1 MKKTYVLDTNVLL
14 QNPNSIF
21 MFDDNE
27 VIITDATIQE
37 LDKFKKEKG
46 DRGYNAREAIRNI
59 ESLRKLGSLEKGVRL
74 KNGGLFKIEFN
85 YTNVK
90 LPDSW
95 EMSCDN
101 RVLRVCKGLM
111 EVANKKR
118 VILVSQDA
126 IMRIKADIIKVK
138 AQDFQTEQVS
148 SLKEQYTGRKEV
160 FVDKKVLERY
170 FSKKKEGSIAPNETF
185 IYDTTTSANIRLAE
199 NDFRMNQFVVLRCSV
214 NPNQTALGYFN
225 GKNIVPLLF
234 EKEHPYGVTPK
245 SVGQIFFQEALMR
258 SVDEAP
264 LVICNG
270 PAGTAKTFYSLAVGL
285 YHLLEKDDKE
295 FRRILVCRPSVKLDE
310 DLGFLPGTEQE
321 KIAPYLRP
329 IIDNLEVLVDKSPD
343 KYDNE
348 NSLKGKIDYLIEK
361 GILTSEAVAYLR
373 GRSIIKNWIIIDE
386 AQNLTP
392 RQAKA
397 IITRAGKGTKII
409 LIGDPEQ
416 IDHPYLDERTNGLSY
431 AAENMKDS
439 PLCWQITLN
448 NNESVRSALSQD
460 AAERLK

>member
-21 MFDDNE
+21 MFEDNDV
-27 VIITDATIQE
+27 VIADATIQE

-59 ESLRKLGSLEKGVRL
+59 EKLRSKGSLEKGVKL
-74 KNGGLFKIEFN
+74 DNGGNFKIEFN
-85 YTNVK
+85 FISTK

-111 EVANKKR
+111 ESNNRKK

-126 IMRIKADIIKVK
+126 IMRIKADIIHVK

-148 SLKEQYTGRKEV
+148 SLKEQYTGRKEI
-160 FVDKKVLERY
+160 FV
-170 FSKKKEGSIAPNETF
+170 KKETLNKFYENKNDAFILPNETYAF
-185 IYDTTTSANIRLAE
+185 SEIAQNTVQLSV
-199 NDFRMNQFVVLRCSV
+199 NDYIVNQFLLIKSLE
-214 NPNQTALGYFN
+214 NPSQTALGYFD
-225 GKNIVPLLF
+225 GKEIRPLLYA
-234 EKEHPYGVTPK
+234 KEHPYGVTPRNI
-245 SVGQIFFQEALMR
+245 GQTFFQEALMR
-258 SVDEAP
+258 SVEEAP
-264 LVICNG
+264 LVICSG

-285 YHLLEKDDKE
+285 HHILEKDDKE
-295 FRRILVCRPSVKLDE
+295 FRKILICRPSVKMDE
-310 DLGFLPGTEQE
+310 DIGFLPGTEQD

-329 IIDNLEVLVDKSPD
+329 SIDNLEILIDKSKD
-343 KYDNE
+343 KYENE
-348 NSLKGKIDYLIEK
+348 TSLKGKVDYLFQKDI
-361 GILTSEAVAYLR
+361 IVSEAVAYLR
-373 GRSIIKNWIIIDE
+373 GRSIVKNWIIIDE

-397 IITRAGKGTKII
+397 IITRAGRGTKVI

-416 IDHPYLDERTNGLSY
+416 IDHPYLDEKTNGLSY
-431 AAENMKDS
+431 VMENMKNS
-439 PLCWQITLN
+439 KLAWNITLSN
-448 NNESVRSALSQD
+448 DESERSDLAQD
-460 AAERLK
+460 AAGRL

>member
-1 MKKTYVLDTNVLL
+1 
-14 QNPNSIF
+14 
-21 MFDDNE
+21 MFEDND

-46 DRGYNAREAIRNI
+46 ERGYNARDAIRNI
-59 ESLRKLGSLEKGVRL
+59 ENLRKRGSLEKGVKL
-74 KNGGLFKIEFN
+74 DNGGTFKIEFN

-111 EVANKKR
+111 EVSKRRR

-126 IMRIKADIIKVK
+126 IMRIKADIIHVK

-160 FVDKKVLERY
+160 FVDKKVLDRFYAQKTSGYVKPE
-170 FSKKKEGSIAPNETF
+170 ETF
-185 IYDTTTSANIRLAE
+185 EYIEGKQDTTKLSIT
-199 NDFRMNQFVVLRCSV
+199 DYTVNQFIIMKALS
-214 NPNQTALGYFN
+214 NPSQTGLGYFD
-225 GKNIVPLLF
+225 GKEIKPLLYP
-234 EKEHPYGVTPK
+234 KEHPYGVTPRN
-245 SVGQIFFQEALMR
+245 VGQIFFQEALMR

-285 YHLLEKDDKE
+285 HHLMEKSDKE
-295 FRRILVCRPSVKLDE
+295 FRKILVCRPSVKMDE
-310 DLGFLPGTEQE
+310 DLGYLPGDEQA

-329 IIDNLEVLVDKSPD
+329 VIDNLEILVDKSEN
-343 KYDNE
+343 KYENE
-348 NSLKGKIDYLIEK
+348 NTLRGKIDYLIDR

-373 GRSIIKNWIIIDE
+373 GRSIVKNWIIIDE

-392 RQAKA
+392 NQAKG

-431 AAENMKDS
+431 AAENMKNS
-439 PLCWQITLN
+439 KLCWQITLTSD
-448 NNESVRSALSQD
+448 ESERSPLSHD
-460 AAERLK
+460 AAERL

>member
-21 MFDDNE
+21 MFEDNE

-46 DRGYNAREAIRNI
+46 DRGYNARDAIRNI
-59 ESLRKLGSLEKGVRL
+59 EKLRSKGSLEKGVKL
-74 KNGGLFKIEFN
+74 DNGGSFKIEFN

-111 EVANKKR
+111 EVAKKKR

-126 IMRIKADIIKVK
+126 IMRIKADIIQVK

-160 FVDKKVLERY
+160 YVDKKVLDRF
-170 FSKKKEGSIAPNETF
+170 FSQRNSGSISPDETF
-185 IYDTTTSANIRLAE
+185 DLTHDTQNISKLSSD
-199 NDFRMNQFVVLRCSV
+199 NYIVNQFVILKCLQ
-214 NPNQTALGYFN
+214 NPSQTGLAYFD
-225 GKNIVPLLF
+225 GKEIKPLLHA
-234 EKEHPYGVTPK
+234 KEHPYGVSPRN
-245 SVGQIFFQEALMR
+245 VGQIFFQEALMR

-264 LVICNG
+264 LVICSG

-285 YHLLEKDDKE
+285 HHLVEKNDKE
-295 FRRILVCRPSVKLDE
+295 FRRILVCRPSVKMDE
-310 DLGFLPGTEQE
+310 DIGFLPGTEQE

-329 IIDNLEVLVDKSPD
+329 IIDNLEVLVDKSED

-348 NSLKGKIDYLIEK
+348 SSLHGKIDYLVDK

-373 GRSIIKNWIIIDE
+373 GRSIVKNWIIIDE

-392 RQAKA
+392 NQAKG

-431 AAENMKDS
+431 AAENMKNS
-439 PLCWQITLN
+439 KFCWQITMKTE
-448 NNESVRSALSQD
+448 ESERSPLSQD
-460 AAERLK
+460 AAERL

>member
-21 MFDDNE
+21 MFEDND

-46 DRGYNAREAIRNI
+46 ERGYNARDAIRNI
-59 ESLRKLGSLEKGVRL
+59 EGLRKRGSLERGVKL
-74 KNGGLFKIEFN
+74 DNGGSFKIEFN

-111 EVANKKR
+111 EVAKRKR

-126 IMRIKADIIKVK
+126 IMRIKADIIQVK

-148 SLKEQYTGRKEV
+148 SLKEQYTGRKTV
-160 FVDKKVLERY
+160 FVEKRTMDRY
-170 FSKKKEGSIAPNETF
+170 YAQKQSGFVKPDETF
-185 IYDTTTSANIRLAE
+185 EIQDTTANTVKLSASDYIP
-199 NDFRMNQFVVLRCSV
+199 NQFVIMKALQ
-214 NPNQTALGYFN
+214 NPNQTALGYFD
-225 GKNIVPLLF
+225 GKEIKPLLYA
-234 EKEHPYGVTPK
+234 KEHPYGVTPRN
-245 SVGQIFFQEALMR
+245 VGQVFFQEALMR
-258 SVDEAP
+258 SVEEAP
-264 LVICNG
+264 LVICSG

-285 YHLLEKDDKE
+285 HHLLDKNDHQ
-295 FRRILVCRPSVKLDE
+295 FRKILVCRPSVKMDE
-310 DLGFLPGTEQE
+310 DLGYLPGTEQE

-329 IIDNLEVLVDKSPD
+329 IIDNLEILVDKSND
-343 KYDNE
+343 KYENE
-348 NSLKGKIDYLIEK
+348 NDLHGKVDYLMAKDI
-361 GILTSEAVAYLR
+361 ITSEAVAYLR
-373 GRSIIKNWIIIDE
+373 GRSIVKNWIIIDE

-392 RQAKA
+392 NQAKG
-397 IITRAGKGTKII
+397 IITRAGEGTKII

-431 AAENMKDS
+431 AAENMKNS
-439 PLCWQITLN
+439 KLCWQITMEGE
-448 NNESVRSALSQD
+448 ESERSALSSD
-460 AAERLK
+460 AADRL

>member
-21 MFDDNE
+21 MFEDNE

-46 DRGYNAREAIRNI
+46 DRGYNARDAIRNI
-59 ESLRKLGSLEKGVRL
+59 EKLRSRGSLEKGVKL
-74 KNGGLFKIEFN
+74 DNGGSFKIEFN

-111 EVANKKR
+111 EVAKKKR

-126 IMRIKADIIKVK
+126 IMRIKADIIQVK

-148 SLKEQYTGRKEV
+148 SLKEQYTGRKEI
-160 FVDKKVLERY
+160 FVDKRVIDRFYNEKNSGVIKPE
-170 FSKKKEGSIAPNETF
+170 ETF
-185 IYDTTTSANIRLAE
+185 NFIEASQSTNRLSHS
-199 NDFRMNQFVVLRCSV
+199 DYIVNQFVIIKCLQ
-214 NPNQTALGYFN
+214 NPSQTALGYFD
-225 GKNIVPLLF
+225 GKVIKHLLF
-234 EKEHPYGVTPK
+234 SKEHPYGVSPRN
-245 SVGQIFFQEALMR
+245 VGQIFFQEALMR

-264 LVICNG
+264 LVICSG

-285 YHLLEKDDKE
+285 HHLLEKNDKE
-295 FRRILVCRPSVKLDE
+295 FRKILVCRPSVKMDE
-310 DLGFLPGTEQE
+310 DIGFLPGTEQE

-329 IIDNLEVLVDKSPD
+329 VIDNLEVLVDKSED

-348 NSLKGKIDYLIEK
+348 ATLSGKVDYLIAK

-392 RQAKA
+392 NQAKG

-431 AAENMKDS
+431 AAENMKNS
-439 PLCWQITLN
+439 KLCWQIKME
-448 NNESVRSALSQD
+448 NEESERSPLSHD
-460 AAERLK
+460 AAERL

>member
-1 MKKTYVLDTNVLL
+1 
-14 QNPNSIF
+14 
-21 MFDDNE
+21 MFEDND

-46 DRGYNAREAIRNI
+46 ERGYNARDAIRNI
-59 ESLRKLGSLEKGVRL
+59 EGLRKRGSLEKGVKL
-74 KNGGLFKIEFN
+74 DNGGTFKIEFN

-111 EVANKKR
+111 EVGKRRR

-126 IMRIKADIIKVK
+126 IMRIKADIIQVK

-148 SLKEQYTGRKEV
+148 SLKEQYTGRKTV
-160 FVDKKVLERY
+160 YADKKTIDKFY
-170 FSKKKEGSIAPNETF
+170 AQKANASIKPDETF
-185 IYDTTTSANIRLAE
+185 DIADTDPTPNRL
-199 NDFRMNQFVVLRCSV
+199 NKSNFTPNQFIILKALQ
-214 NPNQTALGYFN
+214 NPSQTALGYFD
-225 GKNIVPLLF
+225 GTEIKPLLYA
-234 EKEHPYGVTPK
+234 KEHPYGITPRN
-245 SVGQIFFQEALMR
+245 VGQIFFQEALMR
-258 SVDEAP
+258 SVEEAP
-264 LVICNG
+264 LVICSG

-285 YHLLEKDDKE
+285 HHVMEKNDNQ
-295 FRRILVCRPSVKLDE
+295 FRKILVCRPSVKMDE
-310 DLGFLPGTEQE
+310 DLGYLPGTEQE

-329 IIDNLEVLVDKSPD
+329 IIDNLEVLVDKSET

-348 NSLKGKIDYLIEK
+348 YDLRGKVDYLMTKDI
-361 GILTSEAVAYLR
+361 ITSEAVAYLR
-373 GRSIIKNWIIIDE
+373 GRSIVKNWIIIDE

-392 RQAKA
+392 NQAKG
-397 IITRAGKGTKII
+397 IITRAGAGTKII

-431 AAENMKDS
+431 AAENMKNS
-439 PLCWQITLN
+439 KLCWQVTLN
-448 NNESVRSALSQD
+448 SEESERSALACD
-460 AAERLK
+460 AAQRL